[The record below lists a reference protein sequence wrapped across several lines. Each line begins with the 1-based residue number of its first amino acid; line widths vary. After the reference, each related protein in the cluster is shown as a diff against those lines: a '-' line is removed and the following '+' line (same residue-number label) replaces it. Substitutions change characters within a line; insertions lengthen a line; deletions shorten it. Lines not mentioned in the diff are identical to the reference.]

1 MIRNYQLKTEKIKK
15 GLYLVSTPIGNLG
28 DITFRSIEILKKSD
42 YILCE
47 DTRVSKILLTKYEI
61 NSKLIANH
69 KFNEKKN
76 ISKILGM
83 LKSGSIISMISD
95 AGTPSVSDPGT
106 ILINECISNN
116 IEIIPLPGPSSVLTA
131 VSISGFSE
139 KFFFYGFFPEKKKNL
154 EEDLQNLSLLNSS
167 IVFFI
172 SPKKINKIV
181 PSLKFFFKDRK
192 IVICREMTK
201 YYEEFIRSEI
211 NDLDKLDLKLKGE
224 LTIVIS
230 EKKFDNKISQSL
242 NESDKRIISQMI
254 NKLSIK
260 EIIGLINYNNRI
272 SKKEIYDYCL
282 KLKNEV

>member
-154 EEDLQNLSLLNSS
+154 EEDIQNLSLLNSS

-172 SPKKINKIV
+172 SPKKINKII

-260 EIIGLINYNNRI
+260 EIISLINYNNRI

>member
-1 MIRNYQLKTEKIKK
+1 MIRNYQSKTEKIKK

-95 AGTPSVSDPGT
+95 AGTPSISDPGT

-172 SPKKINKIV
+172 SPKKINKII

-242 NESDKRIISQMI
+242 NESDKRIINQMI

-260 EIIGLINYNNRI
+260 EIMNLINYNNRI

>member
-242 NESDKRIISQMI
+242 NESDKRIINQMI

-260 EIIGLINYNNRI
+260 EIISLINYNNRI